1 MKAPRG
7 KWPTTISGKSQA
19 FGKTY
24 PHYVIEVSLP
34 DTISWAR
41 RIRGDVDQDSEGAI
55 DRSLGTGDYSVT
67 GFGIQQNLQPETGQR
82 VSYPKNMWRRTV

>member
-55 DRSLGTGDYSVT
+55 DR
-67 GFGIQQNLQPETGQR
+67 
-82 VSYPKNMWRRTV
+82 